1 MKRAC
6 ENACCPGRY
15 GGGDRRPETQ
25 QNARGCGSTNAW
37 CGDRSF
43 AMTIGGWCSADEGED
58 VGRLTG
64 CGADLVV
71 RLKVLVC
78 EGHRYLD
85 AAVAL

>member
-1 MKRAC
+1 MKRTC
-6 ENACCPGRY
+6 ENACCPGRH
-15 GGGDRRPETQ
+15 GGGDRRPET
-25 QNARGCGSTNAW
+25 

-58 VGRLTG
+58 VGRSTG
-64 CGADLVV
+64 CSADLVV